1 MTISMREIAKIAG
14 VSSATVSRVIN
25 GSNLVTDETAER
37 IKKII
42 RDFNFVP
49 NTSAIHLKNG
59 KSQIYGII
67 IPDLTNPFFTETIK
81 IFEEL
86 LVENEKELLVAN
98 TDFHLT
104 RMQQSLRRMLLR
116 RVDGVA
122 LLTSEVEA
130 APLESLVQNR
140 IPVVTTDHYRT
151 GPGVSDIV
159 VDFAGGMAQLIAH
172 LKSLGMETADTVSA
186 FGEIRERKNKF

>member
-81 IFEEL
+81 IF
-86 LVENEKELLVAN
+86 
-98 TDFHLT
+98 
-104 RMQQSLRRMLLR
+104 
-116 RVDGVA
+116 
-122 LLTSEVEA
+122 
-130 APLESLVQNR
+130 
-140 IPVVTTDHYRT
+140 
-151 GPGVSDIV
+151 
-159 VDFAGGMAQLIAH
+159 
-172 LKSLGMETADTVSA
+172 
-186 FGEIRERKNKF
+186 